1 MCCGQKR
8 LAMKGS
14 SNSARPLGAPS
25 RSGVQSV
32 SANPLSQLSGQ
43 RGPQTTFSSLPGQI
57 ARAPIVLAVSSFR
70 PRMNIR
76 YLGSS
81 PIRLK
86 GSVSGRYYQ
95 FSVARPLQPLD
106 SRDAA
111 SLLKSHLFHRA

>member
-8 LAMKGS
+8 SVIKRSLNLAVPRS
-14 SNSARPLGAPS
+14 APS
-25 RSGVQSV
+25 SSGVQSIP
-32 SANPLSQLSGQ
+32 ANARAQPSGQ
-43 RGPQTTFSSLPGQI
+43 RGPQTTLSGPSGQI
-57 ARAPIVLAVSSFR
+57 ARAPVVLAVSSFR

-95 FSVARPLQPLD
+95 FSVACPVQPLD

-111 SLLKSHLFHRA
+111 SLLNTRVFRRA